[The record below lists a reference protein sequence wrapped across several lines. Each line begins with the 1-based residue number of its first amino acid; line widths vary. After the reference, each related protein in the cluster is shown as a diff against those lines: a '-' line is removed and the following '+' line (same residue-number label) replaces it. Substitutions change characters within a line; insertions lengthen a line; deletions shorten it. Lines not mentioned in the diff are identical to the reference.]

1 MSATNT
7 TNAPNATNTN
17 FDGIHVSKGFV
28 RGLQGQVLKL
38 EQVQQSLIRQLE
50 HANKLASEYYAA
62 AVDWQHKHDTAL
74 HEMEKTKQALGHE
87 RTQWNSS
94 LNHAVDLYEREKK
107 LRLEREHEMTHL
119 EQLLAEQIEMSTS
132 PSPSPSPAHRP
143 HRINESPRLREPM
156 SPFSIPSSPRKSAV
170 TTATTA
176 TTATLSARDH
186 EFIKKQLLIEAD
198 TTPFDENDERVVMRD
213 GKRMK
218 QWVQNGFKNTA
229 LYGEREMTMSENEE
243 YDEEGGDQDDQSQE
257 YDEGNNDY
265 HRNDAYSQSSQTTD
279 CTGEPIFHSDSD

>member
-1 MSATNT
+1 MST
-7 TNAPNATNTN
+7 PNATNAN

-38 EQVQQSLIRQLE
+38 EQVQQSLIQQLE

-94 LNHAVDLYEREKK
+94 LNHVVDLYEREKK

-132 PSPSPSPAHRP
+132 RSPSPSPSPVHRP
-143 HRINESPRLREPM
+143 HRNREYSLPPHEPM
-156 SPFSIPSSPRKSAV
+156 SPVSIPDNDDNHVYIDNDSA
-170 TTATTA
+170 
-176 TTATLSARDH
+176 LN
-186 EFIKKQLLIEAD
+186 EF
-198 TTPFDENDERVVMRD
+198 F
-213 GKRMK
+213 
-218 QWVQNGFKNTA
+218 
-229 LYGEREMTMSENEE
+229 
-243 YDEEGGDQDDQSQE
+243 
-257 YDEGNNDY
+257 GNY
-265 HRNDAYSQSSQTTD
+265 YPNDAYSSQTTD
-279 CTGEPIFHSDSD
+279 CSGDPICHSDSD

>member
-1 MSATNT
+1 MSTLNT
-7 TNAPNATNTN
+7 QTN

-38 EQVQQSLIRQLE
+38 EQIQQSLIQQLE
-50 HANKLASEYYAA
+50 HANKLASEYHANSVLYRRNYN
-62 AVDWQHKHDTAL
+62 QSL
-74 HEMEKTKQALGHE
+74 HEMDEMKQ
-87 RTQWNSS
+87 
-94 LNHAVDLYEREKK
+94 K
-107 LRLEREHEMTHL
+107 LERETLLRISREQELEHFKTLMQ
-119 EQLLAEQIEMSTS
+119 EQLTFTSNSGS
-132 PSPSPSPAHRP
+132 PSPSPCPARRP

-170 TTATTA
+170 TTA

-229 LYGEREMTMSENEE
+229 LYGESEMTMSENEE
-243 YDEEGGDQDDQSQE
+243 YDKEGGDQDDQSQE

-279 CTGEPIFHSDSD
+279 CTGESIFHSDSD